1 MGEEEGSG
9 ALYLPF
15 LRLFCVVVFDVVEK
29 VSLCLPKNK
38 TSECRLCEVQILCLN
53 RVFIRDILRILGD
66 ARWVLRLK

>member
-38 TSECRLCEVQILCLN
+38 TSECRLYEV
-53 RVFIRDILRILGD
+53 
-66 ARWVLRLK
+66 